1 MLIFKLI
8 GLLLIFSDGQKTTK
22 RIIFAAMTKKINI
35 PQISIDDF
43 DYCLPDEKI
52 AKFPLEIRDQS
63 KLLVWENGNI
73 RDDNFYNLVDYIP
86 DDSLLVFNNTKVI
99 RARIIFRKES
109 GSRIEIFI
117 LDPHYPADY
126 VNNFQQNK
134 ECSWK
139 CVVGNLKKWK
149 SGALKLDFVKDDMQN
164 TLYAEKSETKG
175 GYCIINF
182 RWNNENLNFSDI
194 IESTGNMPIPPYLNR
209 ESEESDI
216 NRYQTVYSKIKGS
229 VAAPTAG
236 LHFSDNVFNSLKDKG
251 IKIAE
256 TTLHVGAGTFQPV
269 KTQLV
274 NDHEMHTEHISFD
287 KAFVDTIKNHRGKI
301 IAVGTTS
308 IRTIESMYL
317 MGCKVIHNSE
327 TDTSNLNIIQ
337 WDPYSLEISPSKAE
351 AFKALSDYMAE
362 KGIEKINTS
371 TQIIIVP
378 GYQFKV
384 IDGMLTNF
392 HQPRSTL
399 LLLISAFTG
408 MEWKNI
414 YKHALENGYRFLSY
428 GDSNLYLKD

>member
-1 MLIFKLI
+1 
-8 GLLLIFSDGQKTTK
+8 
-22 RIIFAAMTKKINI
+22 
-35 PQISIDDF
+35 
-43 DYCLPDEKI
+43 
-52 AKFPLEIRDQS
+52 
-63 KLLVWENGNI
+63 
-73 RDDNFYNLVDYIP
+73 
-86 DDSLLVFNNTKVI
+86 
-99 RARIIFRKES
+99 
-109 GSRIEIFI
+109 
-117 LDPHYPADY
+117 
-126 VNNFQQNK
+126 
-134 ECSWK
+134 
-139 CVVGNLKKWK
+139 
-149 SGALKLDFVKDDMQN
+149 
-164 TLYAEKSETKG
+164 
-175 GYCIINF
+175 
-182 RWNNENLNFSDI
+182 
-194 IESTGNMPIPPYLNR
+194 
-209 ESEESDI
+209 
-216 NRYQTVYSKIKGS
+216 
-229 VAAPTAG
+229 
-236 LHFSDNVFNSLKDKG
+236 
-251 IKIAE
+251 
-256 TTLHVGAGTFQPV
+256 
-269 KTQLV
+269 
-274 NDHEMHTEHISFD
+274 MHTEHISFD